1 MPRMARVV
9 LRHMPHH
16 VVQRGHNRQVVFA
29 GAEDYER
36 YLEDLRELSAAL
48 EIRVYAYCLMTNHVH
63 LLLGPGEEVAAMG
76 RLMKALAARAT
87 RYRNRLEGRS
97 GTLWEGRYKS
107 SPVQTET
114 YLLACTRYIEL
125 NRVRARMVPAA
136 GDYAWSSYRQRM
148 GEEDCWI
155 DPDPAYLDLANR
167 EAERRAQYARFVE
180 QGVPEQELTLM
191 REALQRGQLT
201 GNPRFVD
208 EVEQIIGVRVERRR
222 PGRPSSRRG

>member
-9 LRHMPHH
+9 LPHMPHH

-63 LLLGPGEEVAAMG
+63 LLLGPGEE
-76 RLMKALAARAT
+76 
-87 RYRNRLEGRS
+87 
-97 GTLWEGRYKS
+97 
-107 SPVQTET
+107 
-114 YLLACTRYIEL
+114 
-125 NRVRARMVPAA
+125 
-136 GDYAWSSYRQRM
+136 
-148 GEEDCWI
+148 DCWI
-155 DPDPAYLDLANR
+155 DPDPAHLDLANR

-208 EVEQIIGVRVERRR
+208 EVEQNLGVGVERRR